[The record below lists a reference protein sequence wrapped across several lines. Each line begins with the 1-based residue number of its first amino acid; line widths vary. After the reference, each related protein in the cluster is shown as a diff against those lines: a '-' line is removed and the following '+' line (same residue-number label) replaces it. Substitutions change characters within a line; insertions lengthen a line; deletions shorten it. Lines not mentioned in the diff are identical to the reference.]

1 MCSLNFSTLIKDSI
15 SVGIAQKIHVF
26 VTIIFWTFCIIPYKT
41 APSQNFSTSFNLY
54 EKLENKNDR
63 IVSLMEK
70 LHAKEL
76 EVMNIKMK
84 VLMDRQ
90 QQLLDMNQ
98 LLMQGGNMSI
108 TQTKTLCLTQ
118 NEN

>member
-1 MCSLNFSTLIKDSI
+1 MLQKTTSVLGAI
-15 SVGIAQKIHVF
+15 SAPSYPGMPALSAPK
-26 VTIIFWTFCIIPYKT
+26 IFWTFCIIPYKT
-41 APSQNFSTSFNLY
+41 APSQNFSTSFNPY

-118 NEN
+118 IEN

>member
-15 SVGIAQKIHVF
+15 SLGIAQKINVF
-26 VTIIFWTFCIIPYKT
+26 VTIMFWTLCIIPYKT
-41 APSQNFSTSFNLY
+41 APSQNFSTSFNPY
-54 EKLENKNDR
+54 EKLEHKNDR

-70 LHAKEL
+70 LHTKEL

-84 VLMDRQ
+84 ILMDRQ

-108 TQTKTLCLTQ
+108 TQTKTLSLTQ
-118 NEN
+118 NAD

>member
-1 MCSLNFSTLIKDSI
+1 MCPLNFSTLVKDSI
-15 SVGIAQKIHVF
+15 SLEISQKINVF
-26 VTIIFWTFCIIPYKT
+26 VTIMFWTFCIIPYKT
-41 APSQNFSTSFNLY
+41 APSQNFSTSLNPY
-54 EKLENKNDR
+54 EKLEHKNDR

-84 VLMDRQ
+84 ILIDRQ

-108 TQTKTLCLTQ
+108 TQTKTLSLTQ
-118 NEN
+118 NAD